1 MRALRELL
9 VAAIVVVALACVPAA
24 ADITMSQTF
33 TNNTVHDSVNDLH
46 LLFNPWTL
54 TDNDW
59 DGGVLPQLNRI
70 ALEGANTIEYC
81 FSGGNVAKGTQ
92 ATVSVTFDQ
101 DGYGQ
106 GQTMWS
112 IGGVAAG
119 QAGAPF
125 SLRGSPGTTADY
137 WVVALDN
144 RDLQTAA
151 QLIVSNLQFAS
162 SSVTYNAHTLPGA
175 TFAWSAPLSTFAI
188 TSGEEEVFLVP
199 TGPGEYPVLKATLM
213 DFGMPET
220 STSFVAQITPEP
232 ATMALLGLG
241 AASIV
246 ARRRAKMHG

>member
-59 DGGVLPQLNRI
+59 DGGVFSQLNRI
-70 ALEGANTIEYC
+70 ASEELNTIEYR
-81 FSGGNVAKGTQ
+81 FSEGNVAKGNQT
-92 ATVSVTFDQ
+92 TVSITFDQ
-101 DGYGQ
+101 NGYGQ
-106 GQTMWS
+106 GQTIWS
-112 IGGVAAG
+112 IGGLAAG

-144 RDLQTAA
+144 RDLQTAL
-151 QLIVSNLQFAS
+151 QLIVSNLRFAAS
-162 SSVTYNAHTLPGA
+162 STVYNAHTLQGA
-175 TFAWSAPLSTFAI
+175 TFAWSEPVSTFEI
-188 TSGEEEVFLVP
+188 NSGGEVEFLVP
-199 TGPGEYPVLKATLM
+199 TGPGEYPVLQATLM
-213 DFGMPET
+213 DAGMSDT
-220 STSFVAQITPEP
+220 LSSFRAQITPEP

-241 AASIV
+241 AAGLV
-246 ARRRAKMHG
+246 ARRRNKK

>member
-9 VAAIVVVALACVPAA
+9 VAAVVVAALACVPAA
-24 ADITMSQTF
+24 ADITMCQTF
-33 TNNTVHDSVNDLH
+33 TNNTVHDPVNDLH
-46 LLFNPWTL
+46 LTFNPYTL

-70 ALEGANTIEYC
+70 PSEGANTIEYR

-101 DGYGQ
+101 NGYGQ

-112 IGGVAAG
+112 VGGVAVA

-144 RDLQTAA
+144 RDFQTAF
-151 QLIVSNLQFAS
+151 QLIVSNLQFAVS
-162 SSVTYNAHTLPGA
+162 STVYNAHTLQGA
-175 TFAWSAPLSTFAI
+175 TFAWSDPVPTFAI
-188 TSGEEEVFLVP
+188 DWGGEVEFLVP
-199 TGPGEYPVLKATLM
+199 TGPGEYPVLQATLM
-213 DFGMPET
+213 DAGMSDT
-220 STSFVAQITPEP
+220 LSSFRAQITPEP

-241 AASIV
+241 VAGLV
-246 ARRRAKMHG
+246 ARRRRK